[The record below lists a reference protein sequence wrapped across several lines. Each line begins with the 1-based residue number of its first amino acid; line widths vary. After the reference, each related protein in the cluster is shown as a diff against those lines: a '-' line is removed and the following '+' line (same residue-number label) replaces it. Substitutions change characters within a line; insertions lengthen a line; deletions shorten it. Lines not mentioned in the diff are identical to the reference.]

1 MKRMKKLASFL
12 LAAIMVLSMTVS
24 AFAAESTK
32 VTINGEG
39 KEYAA
44 YQLLS
49 AVDGS
54 TEDEVKIVYS
64 VNSKYASVLTTVTGC
79 TEDSDILAYIEKLD
93 DDGIRAFADKV
104 YKVICAAEITADATT
119 ESKEF
124 SVDQGYY
131 LIAETKTASST
142 DTISLVMLNTA
153 GNTDITVTTKEDVPT
168 LVKKVKETND
178 STGVVTDWQDGAD
191 YDINDD
197 VPFKLTGTVTSK
209 LDSYDTYYY
218 VFHDK
223 MSDGLTFNND
233 VEVYV
238 GNSTTPVAEDYYTVV
253 TETDDGCTFEV
264 VFEDLKD
271 VPGVTA
277 GCTITVEFTAKLNSE
292 AVIGTPGN
300 PNEAKLE
307 YSNNPYNTGDS
318 DDDDD
323 DKPDE
328 TGETPWDKVV
338 VFTYVLN
345 ADKVDGNGDA
355 LEGAGFTLYKY
366 DAEAADWV
374 KIGDEITG
382 VTTFTFS
389 GLDAGEYK
397 LVETTVP
404 AGYNKADDILFTIE
418 ATYDTEAVEPELTG
432 LAVKDAD
439 GNTISEGE
447 EAVFSTVVT
456 AGSVN
461 TDVENLTGT
470 KLPETGGIGTTI
482 FYVLGAVLVI
492 GAVVVLVT
500 KKRMSVNK

>member
-12 LAAIMVLSMTVS
+12 LAAIMVLSMTIS

-32 VTINGEG
+32 VTINGDG

-44 YQLLS
+44 YRLLS

-64 VNSKYASVLTTVTGC
+64 VNSKYAGVLTTVTEC
-79 TEDSDILAYIEKLD
+79 TEDSDILDYIEALD
-93 DDGIRAFADKV
+93 DEKIRTFADTV
-104 YKVICAAEITADATT
+104 YKAICAAGITADVTT
-119 ESKEF
+119 KEKEF

-131 LIAETKTASST
+131 LIAETETASST

-153 GNTDITVTTKEDVPT
+153 GNTDITVTTKEDVPK

-178 STGVVTDWQDGAD
+178 STGVVTEWQDGAD

-197 VPFKLTGTVTSK
+197 VPFKLTGTVTKK

-223 MSDGLTFNND
+223 MSAGLTFNND

-238 GNSTTPVAEDYYTVV
+238 DSTTPVAEDYYTVV
-253 TETDDGCTFEV
+253 TKTDDGCTFEV
-264 VFEDLKD
+264 VFENLKD

-277 GCTITVEFTAKLNSE
+277 GCTITVEFAAKLNSE

-318 DDDDD
+318 DDDD
-323 DKPDE
+323 KPDE

-355 LEGAGFTLYKY
+355 LKGAGFTLYKN

-418 ATYDTEAVEPELTG
+418 ATYDTEAVGPELTG